1 MYPLSATFIKL
12 ALLFQYLRVFKPGSR
27 TRVFC
32 KCMIVI
38 SAAWGTAFTLLR
50 WIPCYPVRAYWDLT
64 LTDAHRW
71 GFSSR
76 NPIAFMHVFVGQA
89 ISTVVLDFIIFAI
102 PIPLCFKH
110 DTLRNTRLCL
120 VGLLILGSLY
130 ARLVYL
136 TLTVVI

>member
-1 MYPLSATFIKL
+1 
-12 ALLFQYLRVFKPGSR
+12 
-27 TRVFC
+27 
-32 KCMIVI
+32 MIVI

-50 WIPCYPVRAYWDLT
+50 WIPCYPVRAYWDLS

-76 NPIAFMHVFVGQA
+76 NPVAFMNVFVGQA
-89 ISTVVLDFIIFAI
+89 ISTVVLDSIVFAI

-110 DTLRNTRLCL
+110 DTPRKTRLFL

-130 ARLVYL
+130 APPCLPL
-136 TLTVVI
+136 SHPS